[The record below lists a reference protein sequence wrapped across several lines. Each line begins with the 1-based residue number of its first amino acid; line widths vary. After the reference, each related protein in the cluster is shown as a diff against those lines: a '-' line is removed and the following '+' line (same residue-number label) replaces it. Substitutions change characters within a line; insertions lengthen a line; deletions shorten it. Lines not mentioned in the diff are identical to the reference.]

1 MKKKNIFAIF
11 AQAGFALAAALLISI
26 GLASCSKDK
35 NKVEEDVVYMDTELE
50 KDKDFVLAIDEN
62 DGPIFVEGAELIKSE
77 KDGGWLQILYKVSA
91 KKLIVRGEF
100 TRLHCGDCSL
110 SYLDVS
116 KKKDLKELYCEDNG
130 LPNLDV
136 SKNKQLEILHCYD
149 NTDLSNLD
157 VSKNPQLRELDC
169 TGCGLSALDLR
180 NNPKLTYLECHSTK
194 ITGENLKLPD
204 VKGIGGGVL
213 RFKASRDDNQKLS
226 VEQVGKIKNLGW
238 KVFFYKDGSWQEYNG
253 ED

>member
-1 MKKKNIFAIF
+1 MKKKNFFALL
-11 AQAGFALAAALLISI
+11 AQAGFALATALLISI

-35 NKVEEDVVYMDTELE
+35 NKVEEGVVYMTTELE
-50 KDKDFVLAIDEN
+50 KDKDFALAIDEN
-62 DGPIFVEGAELIKSE
+62 DGPIFVEGAELLGSLKG
-77 KDGGWLQILYKVSA
+77 GGWLQIFYKVSA

-100 TRLHCGDCSL
+100 TKLHCNSCSL

-136 SKNKQLEILHCYD
+136 SKNK
-149 NTDLSNLD
+149 
-157 VSKNPQLRELDC
+157 QLRELDC

-204 VKGIGGGVL
+204 VKGMGGGEL
-213 RFKASRDDNQKLS
+213 RFKVSGDDNQKLS
-226 VEQVGKIKNLGW
+226 VKQVENIKNLGW
-238 KVFFYKDGSWQEYNG
+238 AVYYDDGKAYDG
-253 ED
+253 E